1 VVTLTPQEDRETE
14 DRDAQ
19 AREEIRALFERYR
32 ITARRAEAEPRERVV
47 EADEALALTGR

>member
-1 VVTLTPQEDRETE
+1 VVALTPQEDRETE

-32 ITARRAEAEPRERVV
+32 ITARRAEADLRERAA

>member
-1 VVTLTPQEDRETE
+1 VATLIPQEDRETD

-32 ITARRAEAEPRERVV
+32 ITARRAEAELHEPAV
-47 EADEALALTGR
+47 ETDEALALTGR